1 MCLGRPYLGRHL
13 YAGSPGLQ
21 CSRSI
26 GRSIQGL
33 WECLLVPVP
42 VTVQTMTLVGG
53 RGGPWLSPR
62 GLMPR
67 LLGRE
72 SLVACAPGPTCGC
85 PGVVSALGV
94 AYLVSWEHCSKQM
107 CAWWC
112 AWKRHAVLGSGS
124 WFLPSSDDSCV
135 WVVTVRR
142 VLCLLHAE
150 HMHASLALFR
160 LLDRSCCSDGWNTG
174 ALGLKSSGPGIGVG
188 KGLFLWYGVGDPPA
202 LVNSRPMCFNSQF
215 FFPIEPCYEA
225 RRVPNFPCDLC
236 IG

>member
-85 PGVVSALGV
+85 PGVVSALILCHGNIAANKCV
-94 AYLVSWEHCSKQM
+94 PGG
-107 CAWWC
+107 
-112 AWKRHAVLGSGS
+112 VLGRDMLCWDLVPGSSHLAMIRVSGS
-124 WFLPSSDDSCV
+124 LQSGAFCVSYMPSTC
-135 WVVTVRR
+135 T
-142 VLCLLHAE
+142 LLW
-150 HMHASLALFR
+150 LF
-160 LLDRSCCSDGWNTG
+160 SAC
-174 ALGLKSSGPGIGVG
+174 
-188 KGLFLWYGVGDPPA
+188 
-202 LVNSRPMCFNSQF
+202 
-215 FFPIEPCYEA
+215 
-225 RRVPNFPCDLC
+225 
-236 IG
+236 